1 MTLYAEFK
9 RGNFVRHRARDLAGP
24 LGIVVETQDNGVRV
38 QWSNGDYGWWDRQL
52 LRLETNGENASG
64 APKDWKPDPWHNTDG
79 EAE

>member
-24 LGIVVETQDNGVRV
+24 LGIVVETLDNGV
-38 QWSNGDYGWWDRQL
+38 
-52 LRLETNGENASG
+52 RLETNGENASG